1 MTYLLLSWIWLVARL
16 LEELVGGTPRGGHPA
31 AS

>member
-16 LEELVGGTPRGGHPA
+16 LEEPLDGTPRGGHPGA
-31 AS
+31 N